1 MSVLVPDA
9 SGVKK
14 DVVLGYDHL
23 EAWVSGKPWINSI
36 VGRHANRIAEG
47 KFKIDGETFQLERNN
62 LGNNV
67 SCTHRAFMQL
77 AL

>member
-1 MSVLVPDA
+1 VLVPDA
-9 SGVKK
+9 LGVRK

-23 EAWVSGKPWINSI
+23 EAWVSGKPWFNSI

-47 KFKIDGETFQLERNN
+47 KFHLDGETFQLERNN

-67 SCTHRAFMQL
+67 GYTEHSV
-77 AL
+77 